1 MWLSNLIFSSKIIP
15 SSPTLFNLFI
25 EDLMKGTKGDNC
37 KFADYG
43 TLWHKGQDLD
53 CIRKRATEDIET
65 IVEWTR
71 K

>member
-1 MWLSNLIFSSKIIP
+1 
-15 SSPTLFNLFI
+15 
-25 EDLMKGTKGDNC
+25 MKGTKGDNC
-37 KFADYG
+37 KFADDG

-53 CIRKRATEDIET
+53 CIRKKATEDIET